1 MNWEEIAIAAPA
13 AFLLGFIVGYFVRAR
28 YSLKKAEPAA

>member
-13 AFLLGFIVGYFVRAR
+13 AFLLGVIVGYIVRGR
-28 YSLKKAEPAA
+28 YEFKRSEP